1 MLKLIAIAEV
11 NHESIIDYKM
21 AFIENLKEV
30 SRVVCMSTILKNIEY
45 IEWLKRNR
53 VENYYFMVDDAD
65 PNYIIGDCMVVQG
78 VEGNEEKGAI
88 SYSVRPNERCKHYG
102 THMLK
107 LLLEK
112 GLELTIKEVNI
123 SCLESNLA
131 SQKVI
136 QNNGG
141 KLERRY
147 FDVRAYDYALKY
159 QIPLVQKDKT
169 YVKI

>member
-1 MLKLIAIAEV
+1 MLKLIAIKEV
-11 NHESIIDYKM
+11 KQEIIIDYKM
-21 AFIENLKEV
+21 SFLKNLKEV
-30 SRVVCMSTILKNIEY
+30 SRVVCMSTILKDIEY

-53 VENYYFMVDDAD
+53 VENYYFMIDDSN
-65 PNYIIGDCMVVQG
+65 PNYIIGDCMFVRG
-78 VEGNEEKGAI
+78 VEGNNEKGTI
-88 SYSVRPNERCKHYG
+88 SYSIRPNERRKHYG
-102 THMLK
+102 TYMIK

-112 GLELTIKEVNI
+112 CKELNIKEINI

-147 FDVRAYDYALKY
+147 FDIKACAYGFKY
-159 QIPLVQKDKT
+159 QIPLEQTGKT
-169 YVKI
+169 FIKV